1 MMVSTMPC
9 ATHPSSLNT
18 TGSASAN
25 IARSSPLCV
34 PGAHSGLSAVE
45 LAMLQLYKATAAR
58 SKATTPDAA
67 SIDNI
72 WTHKKTAPPEAL
84 AAPRVLLIRPK
95 G

>member
-1 MMVSTMPC
+1 
-9 ATHPSSLNT
+9 
-18 TGSASAN
+18 
-25 IARSSPLCV
+25 
-34 PGAHSGLSAVE
+34 VE